1 MADAPEVG
9 VVGLRQFIKQLEV
22 LGVDVADMKA
32 AMNRIGNIVAQ
43 EARQLAPVRSGRL
56 ASSIRPSMAKNSA
69 TIRAGSV
76 GVPYAGPIHFGW
88 PHRHIAKNP
97 FLYNASDA
105 KRQEVIT
112 AIAEELDQL
121 VAKLANK

>member
-1 MADAPEVG
+1 MSDAPEVG
-9 VVGLRQFIKQLEV
+9 VVGLRQFMKQLEQ
-22 LGVDVADMKA
+22 LGVDVADMKS

-56 ASSIRPSMAKNSA
+56 AASIRPSLAKNSA

-76 GVPYAGPIHFGW
+76 GVPYAAPIHFGW
-88 PHRHIAKNP
+88 PRRNIQKNP

-105 KRQEVIT
+105 KRDEVVA
-112 AIAEELDQL
+112 AISEELNKLVEQL
-121 VAKLANK
+121 GN